1 MKKEYL
7 TPAIQVITL
16 DNTSPILAGSDGT
29 QTPTISD
36 EEPDYGSDFEKTGT
50 GFIGFGKDKCDD
62 PE

>member
-7 TPAIQVITL
+7 TPTIQVIVL
-16 DNTSPILAGSDGT
+16 DNTSPILAASTGT
-29 QTPTISD
+29 SKTISD
-36 EEPDYGSDFEKTGT
+36 EEPDYGSDFENTGT

>member
-16 DNTSPILAGSDGT
+16 DNTSPILAGSTGT
-29 QTPTISD
+29 SQTISD
-36 EEPDYGSDFEKTGT
+36 EGPDYGSDFENTGT
-50 GFIGFGKDKCDD
+50 GFIGFGEGKCDD

>member
-16 DNTSPILAGSDGT
+16 DNTSPILAGSGSK
-29 QTPTISD
+29 TISD
-36 EEPDYGSDFEKTGT
+36 EGPYNDPDIDNTGT